1 MRKVEHKT
9 CVKLYDVIYMD
20 YDVIYMDDYVFII
33 MELVEGSD
41 LLDFINSKKY
51 LSEKTARALLH
62 LAAMHGS
69 SCHTQLVP
77 LTSNRETK
85 NLNNHR

>member
-41 LLDFINSKKY
+41 PPGFYQFEEIPFREDSMSPLA
-51 LSEKTARALLH
+51 LSSIIWLQCMVH
-62 LAAMHGS
+62 LVTPNW
-69 SCHTQLVP
+69 CH
-77 LTSNRETK
+77 
-85 NLNNHR
+85 

>member
-9 CVKLYDVIYMD
+9 CVKLYDVINMD

-41 LLDFINSKKY
+41 LLDFINLKKY
-51 LSEKTARALLH
+51 LSEKTA
-62 LAAMHGS
+62 
-69 SCHTQLVP
+69 
-77 LTSNRETK
+77 
-85 NLNNHR
+85 

>member
-9 CVKLYDVIYMD
+9 CVKL

-51 LSEKTARALLH
+51 LSEKTARALL
-62 LAAMHGS
+62 
-69 SCHTQLVP
+69 P
-77 LTSNRETK
+77 
-85 NLNNHR
+85 